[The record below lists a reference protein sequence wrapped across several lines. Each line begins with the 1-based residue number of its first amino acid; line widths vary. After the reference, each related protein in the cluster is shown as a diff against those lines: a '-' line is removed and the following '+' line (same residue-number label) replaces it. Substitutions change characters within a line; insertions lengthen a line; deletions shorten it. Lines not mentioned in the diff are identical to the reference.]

1 LNKRILMA
9 TMGLDIGGAETHIV
23 ELALELRRRG
33 WEVAVASNGGA
44 YAGRLEE
51 AGARHYSVPM
61 NRRGLWPVVKSIF
74 LMWRAVRRFKPGIV
88 HAHARIPAFICGL
101 LRRVRRFA
109 FVTTAHYTFDTDGSL
124 RFLSNWGDKTI
135 AVSDDIREY
144 LMREYAVAERDIF
157 MTINGIDTA
166 KFSPGAVAD
175 GIREELGIGAAERV
189 VCHISRLDGERAGD
203 PAVIARQLIE
213 AAGSIAREAPDVRV
227 LIVGGG
233 DMYGELLVRAREAN
247 GSVGRDA
254 VIMTGPRT
262 DVERILA
269 ASDVFV
275 GVSRAALEALSTG
288 LPVILAGP
296 QGYMGALTEENYAA
310 AALTNFCCRG
320 CGASETGTLRGEITK
335 TLGALRGG
343 AHAGAAGRELVERD
357 YSLGRMADD
366 CVRAY
371 EAALRRPRRVVMSG
385 YYGFGNAGDEAI
397 LHAVRAGITG
407 AHDDISI
414 TVLSKDPAQT
424 RTRHNCGA
432 VRRFGVFGVLRA
444 LSRCDALVSGGGS
457 LLQDQT
463 STRSLLYYL
472 WIIALA
478 RKLGK
483 KVMIYANGIGPVT
496 RESNRRR
503 VKKVVMG
510 ADVVTLRDS
519 GSKDELLAMGVI
531 RGDIRVTADPVFTI
545 GAAPRERSKEILGA
559 RGIPADR
566 PFAVVCV
573 RRWTNGG
580 GLYGELAKMCDGIYD
595 RYAMGVVFVAMQTPG
610 DVGIS
615 LEISRMMKC
624 PSYVLDGQFTPSELI
639 GIMGASELV
648 VAMRLHALIFAA
660 RAAVPSVGIMCDPK
674 LEALARELEM
684 PSAGS
689 VESFGAERAL
699 GAVGEITA
707 RRAEYS
713 AKLRERAAHLE
724 RAARRDPEYLFD
736 LLERL

>member
-1 LNKRILMA
+1 MA

-23 ELALELRRRG
+23 ELALELQRRG
-33 WEVAVASNGGA
+33 WAVAVASNGGV
-44 YAGRLEE
+44 YVGRLEA
-51 AGARHYSVPM
+51 AGVRHCSVPM
-61 NRRGLWPVVKSIF
+61 NRRGLWPIVKSIF
-74 LMWRAVRRFKPGIV
+74 LMWRAMRSFKPDIV

-109 FVTTAHYTFDTDGSL
+109 FVTTAHYTFDTDGGL
-124 RFLSNWGDKTI
+124 RFLSNWGDKTV
-135 AVSDDIREY
+135 AVSDDIRDY
-144 LMREYAVAERDIF
+144 LMREYSVARRDIF
-157 MTINGIDTA
+157 MTVNGVDTS
-166 KFSPGAVAD
+166 KFSPDAD
-175 GIREELGIGAAERV
+175 TAGVREALGIGAEERV

-213 AAGSIAREAPDVRV
+213 AADAIARGVPDARV

-233 DMYGELLVRAREAN
+233 DMYGDLLARAREAN
-247 GSVGRDA
+247 SRIGRDA

-262 DVERILA
+262 DVERLLA

-296 QGYMGALTEENYAA
+296 QGYMGLLTDENYAA
-310 AALTNFCCRG
+310 AAQTNFCCRG
-320 CGASETGTLRGEITK
+320 CGASETAALRDEIMK
-335 TLGALRGG
+335 TLGSAR
-343 AHAGAAGRELVERD
+343 AAAGRELAERD
-357 YSLGRMADD
+357 YSAARMADD

-397 LHAVRAGITG
+397 LHAVRDGITRRSG
-407 AHDDISI
+407 DISI
-414 TVLSKDPAQT
+414 TVLSKNPAQT
-424 RTRHNCGA
+424 RARHDCGA

-472 WIIALA
+472 WIITLA
-478 RKLGK
+478 RGLGK

-503 VKKVVMG
+503 VKKVVAG
-510 ADVVTLRDS
+510 ADVITLRDA
-519 GSKDELLAMGVI
+519 GSKDELLAMGVS

-545 GAAPRERSKEILGA
+545 GAAPRERSLELLGA

-573 RRWTNGG
+573 RHWANGG

-595 RYAMGVVFVAMQTPG
+595 RHALGVVFVAMQTPG

-615 LEISRMMKC
+615 LEISRMMKR

-639 GIMGASELV
+639 GIMGAAELV

-674 LEALARELEM
+674 LEAFARELEM

-689 VESFGAERAL
+689 VEGFDAERAL
-699 GAVGEITA
+699 DAVGEITA

-724 RAARRDPEYLFD
+724 LAARRDPEYLFE
-736 LLERL
+736 LLECL